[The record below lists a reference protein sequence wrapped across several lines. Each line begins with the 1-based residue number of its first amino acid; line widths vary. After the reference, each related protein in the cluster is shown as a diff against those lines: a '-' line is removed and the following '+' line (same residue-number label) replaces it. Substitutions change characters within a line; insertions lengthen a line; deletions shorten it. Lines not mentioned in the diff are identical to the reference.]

1 MPFSHTRVVNTEPYV
16 KGFICGEKYS
26 RRRGEISSTRKI
38 VGLQYGHHQNLPPP
52 PPLSSPSPIIMLPK
66 IILPPHRILTLY
78 FSVGHCRLLGNNE
91 YFFSL
96 KYQVIRVWIILI
108 ELLGNLMKLNLGLI
122 FFLKKKNNSPEM
134 REKIAILESVHLQGF
149 GHLQFLFCDLNSL
162 WILFIQEISASKMK
176 RFKLKKEWDLKT
188 EIINYLFE
196 LKF

>member
-52 PPLSSPSPIIMLPK
+52 PPLSSPSPIIMLPQ

-96 KYQVIRVWIILI
+96 KYQVIRVWISLI

-122 FFLKKKNNSPEM
+122 FFLEKKKFAGNERKNCNTRVSSPAGVWAFT
-134 REKIAILESVHLQGF
+134 ISVLWFEFSLNFIYTGD
-149 GHLQFLFCDLNSL
+149 FC
-162 WILFIQEISASKMK
+162 K
-176 RFKLKKEWDLKT
+176 
-188 EIINYLFE
+188 
-196 LKF
+196 

>member
-26 RRRGEISSTRKI
+26 RRRGEISSTPKI
-38 VGLQYGHHQNLPPP
+38 VGLQYGHHQKPATTTT
-52 PPLSSPSPIIMLPK
+52 IITITYNHVTQ

-122 FFLKKKNNSPEM
+122 FFLKKKII
-134 REKIAILESVHLQGF
+134 RRKWEKKLQ
-149 GHLQFLFCDLNSL
+149 
-162 WILFIQEISASKMK
+162 
-176 RFKLKKEWDLKT
+176 
-188 EIINYLFE
+188 Y
-196 LKF
+196 

>member
-52 PPLSSPSPIIMLPK
+52 PPLSSPSPIIMLPQ

-96 KYQVIRVWIILI
+96 KYQVIRVWISLI

-122 FFLKKKNNSPEM
+122 FFLKKKII
-134 REKIAILESVHLQGF
+134 RRKWEKKLQYYSQFTCRGLGIYNFCSVI
-149 GHLQFLFCDLNSL
+149 
-162 WILFIQEISASKMK
+162 WILFEFYLYR
-176 RFKLKKEWDLKT
+176 RFLQVRWKGS
-188 EIINYLFE
+188 N
-196 LKF
+196 